1 MRTQA
6 DLFVDAGG
14 DRHQATP
21 GIMTTLH
28 GGGRDVLATCLGGLQ
43 ELAPTAWRCSDGG
56 ARRSGSAWTFWRSR
70 CTLGRTVNTQ
80 ERSTVRDWMTRR
92 PVTVSEECAI
102 ERAIGQM
109 RTAEIRHL
117 VVVDGDRVTGI
128 VSNRDLRRLL
138 EDPSRPPR
146 LSDPVRRIMTEDP
159 VTAAPE
165 MPVTEAARLL
175 LERKIGALPV
185 RDGDEIIGIFTTS
198 DALEA
203 LLALADPTA
212 R

>member
-1 MRTQA
+1 
-6 DLFVDAGG
+6 
-14 DRHQATP
+14 
-21 GIMTTLH
+21 
-28 GGGRDVLATCLGGLQ
+28 
-43 ELAPTAWRCSDGG
+43 
-56 ARRSGSAWTFWRSR
+56 
-70 CTLGRTVNTQ
+70 
-80 ERSTVRDWMTRR
+80 
-92 PVTVSEECAI
+92 
-102 ERAIGQM
+102 
-109 RTAEIRHL
+109 L

-128 VSNRDLRRLL
+128 VSSRDLRRLL